1 MDLFLNSFCMVSMM
15 VNSFKIKG
23 ETDKNLNWILRCF
36 KKIRTNM
43 KKSIVKKF
51 EKKYVNFIFLLLN
64 LSIDQLIVTSIWQ
77 LFTRKNNFGNIH

>member
-1 MDLFLNSFCMVSMM
+1 
-15 VNSFKIKG
+15 
-23 ETDKNLNWILRCF
+23 
-36 KKIRTNM
+36 M

-77 LFTRKNNFGNIH
+77 LFIRKNNFGSIH